1 MVTLKQGFDVVGAKT
16 AILTGLYSIT
26 DDDDNLVFP
35 EDSINTGKQGL
46 ISTYGGMYAFFM
58 IGDLRSTEPALR
70 NTPEWG
76 LHDGVLMILD
86 PGLDSDAR
94 DRVDEIGRHVQL
106 YVEGNSTFSTLGL
119 KVTLAD
125 TNPFV
130 RRRISAEE
138 DGKKPKWNTGLIINL
153 DVKIANMVG

>member
-1 MVTLKQGFDVVGAKT
+1 MVTLKEGYDVVGAKE
-16 AILTGLYSIT
+16 AVLAGLYTIT
-26 DDDDNLVFP
+26 DDDSNIVFP
-35 EDSINTGKQGL
+35 TGSINTGKQGQ
-46 ISTYGGMYAFFM
+46 ISTYGGHYSFFM

-94 DRVDEIGRHVQL
+94 DRVDEIGRQVQL
-106 YVEGNSTFSTLGL
+106 YVEGNPTFSTTGL
-119 KVTLAD
+119 KVTLSD

-138 DGKKPKWNTGLIINL
+138 DGRKPKWNTGLIINL
-153 DVKIANMVG
+153 DVKIANIQE